1 MNRMRIK
8 TTGWGGGTA
17 GAKLALAAATLIAL
31 GTLATSA
38 DAAVYKWVD
47 PQGRVHYSDRPPP
60 PEGKLLSVDMSEHAR
75 GEPRPTASTPS
86 TASAPSG
93 TSSSAAAPGAPKSLK
108 QAVDADVASAREERC
123 KAAQDRYQMYIKSR
137 RLYKEGPNKER
148 IYLSDSELETERVN
162 AKREADESCA
172 GADAR

>member
-8 TTGWGGGTA
+8 TTGWGSGAA

-75 GEPRPTASTPS
+75 GEQRPAPS
-86 TASAPSG
+86 TAAAAPSG
-93 TSSSAAAPGAPKSLK
+93 TSSSAAAPGASKGLK

-172 GADAR
+172 GTDAR